1 MSNSED
7 SDVVATNDNKIEE
20 EVVFMDKRY
29 DSIIS
34 INRNQLE
41 KLSSDREDVPN
52 DFFTTHV
59 QLIFWEEEKNG
70 WNTHRLQSI

>member
-7 SDVVATNDNKIEE
+7 SDVIATNDKKNDDK
-20 EVVFMDKRY
+20 VVFMDKQY

-52 DFFTTHV
+52 DFSQHMFD
-59 QLIFWEEEKNG
+59 
-70 WNTHRLQSI
+70 

>member
-1 MSNSED
+1 MPNSEA
-7 SDVVATNDNKIEE
+7 SDVVATNDNEIGYS
-20 EVVFMDKRY
+20 VVFMDKQY

-52 DFFTTHV
+52 DFSQHMF
-59 QLIFWEEEKNG
+59 N
-70 WNTHRLQSI
+70 

>member
-7 SDVVATNDNKIEE
+7 SDVVATNDNKIDDK
-20 EVVFMDKRY
+20 VVFMDKQY

-41 KLSSDREDVPN
+41 KLSSDCKD
-52 DFFTTHV
+52 
-59 QLIFWEEEKNG
+59 I
-70 WNTHRLQSI
+70 S